1 MIGRY
6 ADPQDCQ
13 EVLMSHIVGLATL
26 ALGLA
31 LAMACGPSPD
41 ASEADIAARIEA
53 LGEYPSARLSAAGT
67 IGDSEA
73 FGSIDAIQLISG
85 RLAVLDA
92 MNSRVSL
99 YSADGQLLSRFGR
112 RGEGPGELSL
122 AVDLAWTP
130 AEELL
135 VLDRGNQKVLALKSE
150 SDSLVLAREF
160 NIRLSVGA
168 DMCLMGD
175 RIFVLGNHEGNLV
188 HEISPDG
195 TLLQSFGARS
205 DGDVFKA
212 AHTVLGRIACSGTA
226 QAIALVPLTLGELRI
241 FSADGTSLVAESIP
255 EYAEQVINTDGISVR
270 LSMPDEGFSHITA
283 AVNWLDA
290 NALLVQLNRV
300 PEAPT
305 SALEGR
311 LFRLDGGWSS
321 AEPTLPRVL
330 EQSEDTIYVMEA
342 DPYPVVRVYGV
353 R

>member
-1 MIGRY
+1 
-6 ADPQDCQ
+6 
-13 EVLMSHIVGLATL
+13 MSHIVGLVTL

-53 LGEYPSARLSAAGT
+53 LGEYPCARLSAAGT

-73 FGSIDAIQLISG
+73 FGSIDAVQLISG
-85 RLAVLDA
+85 QLAVLDA

-135 VLDRGNQKVLALKSE
+135 VLDRGNQKVLALKLE
-150 SDSLVLAREF
+150 SDLLVLAREF
-160 NIRLSVGA
+160 NIRLSVGS
-168 DMCLMGD
+168 DMCVMED

-188 HEISPDG
+188 HEIGPDG
-195 TLLQSFGARS
+195 TLLQSFGQRS
-205 DGDVFKA
+205 DGDAFKA
-212 AHTVLGRIACSGTA
+212 ALTAMGRMACSITK
-226 QAIALVPLTLGELRI
+226 QAIAAVPATLGELRI
-241 FSADGTSLVAESIP
+241 FSADGTLLETQSIP
-255 EYAEQVINTDGISVR
+255 EYAETIYDMSDGVSVR
-270 LSMPDEGFSHITA
+270 PRNPPEGFAHEA
-283 AVNWLDA
+283 ASLNWLDA
-290 NALLVQLNRV
+290 NTLLVQLDRV

-321 AEPTLPRVL
+321 AEPALPRVL